1 MKDAESYFPEPSERV
16 GGKISN
22 AWAWHQVR
30 AQPRSPSTRVGTH
43 LSLRDRMHPVLE
55 HATAAA
61 FTRGADTGLWLLV
74 QRPGPPHARADLVL
88 GRHRVRALPP
98 LEFACLLTTFR
109 HPQMDVAHMTANA
122 RWRMAA

>member
-43 LSLRDRMHPVLE
+43 LSLRHCMHPVLE

-61 FTRGADTGLWLLV
+61 FTRGAGTGLWLLV
-74 QRPGPPHARADLVL
+74 QRPSRPS
-88 GRHRVRALPP
+88 
-98 LEFACLLTTFR
+98 
-109 HPQMDVAHMTANA
+109 
-122 RWRMAA
+122 

>member
-1 MKDAESYFPEPSERV
+1 MCAPADHKKVVMKDAESYFPEPSERV

-61 FTRGADTGLWLLV
+61 FTRGAGTGLWLLV
-74 QRPGPPHARADLVL
+74 QRPDRLTPELISCSVAIEYEHSHHSNSRA
-88 GRHRVRALPP
+88 
-98 LEFACLLTTFR
+98 C
-109 HPQMDVAHMTANA
+109 
-122 RWRMAA
+122 